1 VSCCQ
6 ALESFCMMI
15 MSPLFT
21 VAMLIS
27 SAWARPVK
35 RPVPTADDNR
45 MRVKCFMSAPPLR
58 MLAHK
63 NTCVKNLS
71 VKGGANVKQACA
83 ISTSLGTKCAVLQS
97 IRMIILM
104 DNDAGPLLQ
113 PRPLHRLQYFTRVKY
128 VDIGSARSLSRT

>member
-1 VSCCQ
+1 
-6 ALESFCMMI
+6 
-15 MSPLFT
+15 
-21 VAMLIS
+21 
-27 SAWARPVK
+27 
-35 RPVPTADDNR
+35 

-83 ISTSLGTKCAVLQS
+83 ISTSLGTKRAVLQS

-104 DNDAGPLLQ
+104 DNDAGPCCSQGLCTGYNTL
-113 PRPLHRLQYFTRVKY
+113 RVSSMLTSEAQDRYLEHSSKWALAQRRA
-128 VDIGSARSLSRT
+128 GRWP